1 MDKMQDIIDILKT
14 YNQEHI
20 INLLQKINGEQEKD
34 LIEQISN
41 IDFHQMKELF
51 DNTKKEVEIKENKI
65 EPLEY

>member
-20 INLLQKINGEQEKD
+20 INLLEKINEEQEKD

-51 DNTKKEVEIKENKI
+51 DNTKKK
-65 EPLEY
+65 

>member
-20 INLLQKINGEQEKD
+20 INLLEKINEEQEKD

-51 DNTKKEVEIKENKI
+51 DNTKKEVEIK
-65 EPLEY
+65 